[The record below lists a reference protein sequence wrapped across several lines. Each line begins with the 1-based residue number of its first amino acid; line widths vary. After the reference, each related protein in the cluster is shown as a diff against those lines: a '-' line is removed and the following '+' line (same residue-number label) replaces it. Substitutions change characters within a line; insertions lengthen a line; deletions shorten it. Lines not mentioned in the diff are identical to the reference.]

1 MRRSLASCCTQVRA
15 PGLRYALRGPYTDGL
30 PRVFEAGC
38 GLVYLLCWPL
48 YDPGAAWSA
57 CLCASVPA
65 LATAHFL
72 LVGAGLQ
79 RDPELVRS
87 FTVCPRIRS
96 ALSLRPAP
104 HEP

>member
-15 PGLRYALRGPYTDGL
+15 PGLRCALPGPRIECL
-30 PRVFEAGC
+30 PRAFEAGC
-38 GLVYLLCWPL
+38 GLVFLLCWPL
-48 YDPGAAWSA
+48 YDPRAAWSA

-79 RDPELVRS
+79 RDPDLVRS
-87 FTVCPRIRS
+87 FTVCPRT
-96 ALSLRPAP
+96 AQL
-104 HEP
+104 